1 MDIKNKVEIRNDFL
15 NALTNQ
21 LSKIEGS
28 YNFDIASA
36 AAILLEELYKELEYW
51 KKQTFIDTATV
62 DEYIDKHAL
71 LFGVTRRKAT
81 KASGKITIKGE
92 PGYLVTSGT
101 VVISR
106 KGIKYKTL
114 KQVYLDGKGD
124 GETSIECVETE
135 EIGNCAEGE
144 IVIFEIDK
152 TELYTVTNKSPI
164 TGGYKKESNE
174 LVIARAKEKVLMPA
188 HSGNIADYIQWCK
201 EVEGVGSVHV
211 MPCWN
216 GGGTVKVLI
225 SDYNQEVAQEELL
238 RRVRE
243 RLAKEDG
250 APIGADVTVAS
261 FKEFAITVGGTV
273 YLQPGYIL
281 KDVKKVIEA
290 DLRVALSQGTVGYIK
305 GGQHIISLNLVE
317 RLVLNTQGVIDCS
330 LTLNSGTQNVTFGEE
345 YSPKL
350 KAVNLSEN

>member
-21 LSKIEGS
+21 LSKIEGT
-28 YNFDIASA
+28 YNFDVASA
-36 AAILLEELYKELEYW
+36 VGISLEKLYELLEYW

-62 DEYIDKHAL
+62 DEFVDRHAL
-71 LFGVTRRKAT
+71 LFGVTRRQANKAV
-81 KASGKITIKGE
+81 GEITIKGDV
-92 PGYLVTSGT
+92 GYLVADGT

-106 KGIKYKTL
+106 KGIKYRTT
-114 KQVYLDGKGD
+114 KQIYLDGR
-124 GETSIECVETE
+124 GEGTTTIECTQAG
-135 EIGNCAEGE
+135 EIGNCAAGE
-144 IVIFEIDK
+144 IIAFEIDK
-152 TELYTVTNKSPI
+152 TEIYTVTNNSEI
-164 TGGYKKESNE
+164 SGGYEKEPNK
-174 LVIARAKEKVLMPA
+174 LLIARAKEKVLMPA

-216 GGGTVKVLI
+216 GGGTVKILI